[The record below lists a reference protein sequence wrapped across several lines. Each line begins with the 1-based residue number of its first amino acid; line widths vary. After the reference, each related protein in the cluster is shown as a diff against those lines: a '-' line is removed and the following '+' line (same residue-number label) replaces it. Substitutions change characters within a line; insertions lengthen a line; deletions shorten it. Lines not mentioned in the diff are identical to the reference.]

1 MADVDFDEFEDGYA
15 APNSGGLS
23 RWVHL
28 AGAAC
33 SVALVLGLGV
43 WGYKLAV
50 RDVSGI
56 PVVRALEG
64 PLRIAPEN
72 PGGEVALHQGL
83 SVNAVAAAGTAMP
96 LPDTLKLAPREIELA
111 AEDEAGLAVLSALP
125 AAPADTVAEAP
136 LAGTA
141 APELSANVAP
151 VEIAA
156 PEVVEPVPTEA
167 ASALAPLAEAEP
179 LPATQED
186 AVAAALAAALADTGE
201 AAAEVDAG
209 GEAALAV
216 AKSLRPPA
224 RPARAAAAVEAPVAE
239 AAVAEAAVAE
249 IPGAE
254 ASLAETAAAADAQ
267 GAAVAPGEIDPSTIA
282 TGTRLV
288 QLGAFDD
295 DAGARAEWAKLQG
308 QFPELFGAKA
318 MVVQSAQSGGRT
330 FFRLRAHGFADE
342 DEARRFC
349 AALLAENASCIPVA
363 QR

>member
-1 MADVDFDEFEDGYA
+1 MADVDFDDFEDGYA
-15 APNSGGLS
+15 APNSGGFS
-23 RWVHL
+23 RWVNL

-33 SVALVLGLGV
+33 SIALIAGLGL

-72 PGGEVALHQGL
+72 PGGEVVLHQGL

-96 LPDTLKLAPREIELA
+96 LPDTLKLAPREVELT

-125 AAPADTVAEAP
+125 TAGGEAVADTSLDVAALP
-136 LAGTA
+136 QVNT
-141 APELSANVAP
+141 SVAP
-151 VEIAA
+151 I
-156 PEVVEPVPTEA
+156 EVA
-167 ASALAPLAEAEP
+167 ASDPMALEAMTADPASDLAPLLEAEP

-186 AVAAALAAALADTGE
+186 AVAAALAAALADTGDV
-201 AAAEVDAG
+201 AAEADLGVEAG
-209 GEAALAV
+209 LAV

-224 RPARAAAAVEAPVAE
+224 RPVRAEAADVAE
-239 AAVAEAAVAE
+239 AAVSDAAVSAGE
-249 IPGAE
+249 QI
-254 ASLAETAAAADAQ
+254 AS
-267 GAAVAPGEIDPSTIA
+267 VAPSEIDPSTIV

-295 DAGARAEWAKLQG
+295 DAGARAEWVKLQG
-308 QFPELFGAKA
+308 QFPELIGGKA

>member
-1 MADVDFDEFEDGYA
+1 MADVDFEDFEDGYA
-15 APNSGGLS
+15 APNSGGFS
-23 RWVHL
+23 RWVNL

-33 SVALVLGLGV
+33 SVALVVGLGV

-72 PGGEVALHQGL
+72 PGGEVVLHQGL

-96 LPDTLKLAPREIELA
+96 LPDTLKLAPREVELA

-125 AAPADTVAEAP
+125 AAPAETVGDAP
-136 LAGTA
+136 LAVA
-141 APELSANVAP
+141 ALPELSANAAP
-151 VEIAA
+151 VEIAT
-156 PEVVEPVPTEA
+156 PEVLEPAPTDV
-167 ASALAPLAEAEP
+167 ASDLAPLVEAEP

-186 AVAAALAAALADTGE
+186 AVAAALAAALADTGDV
-201 AAAEVDAG
+201 AAEAG
-209 GEAALAV
+209 ASGEAGLAV
-216 AKSLRPPA
+216 VKSLRPPA
-224 RPARAAAAVEAPVAE
+224 RPVRSDAAVVAEAPVADANALVE
-239 AAVAEAAVAE
+239 EQL
-249 IPGAE
+249 
-254 ASLAETAAAADAQ
+254 AS
-267 GAAVAPGEIDPSTIA
+267 VAPSEIDPSTIV

-295 DAGARAEWAKLQG
+295 DAGARAEWVKLQG
-308 QFPELFGAKA
+308 QFPELIGGKA

>member
-1 MADVDFDEFEDGYA
+1 MADVDFDDFEDGYA
-15 APNSGGLS
+15 APDSGGFG
-23 RWVHL
+23 RWVNL

-33 SVALVLGLGV
+33 SVALIAGLGL

-72 PGGEVALHQGL
+72 PGGEVVLHQGL

-96 LPDTLKLAPREIELA
+96 LPDTLKLAPRQVELA

-125 AAPADTVAEAP
+125 VAPADSVGDAP
-136 LAGTA
+136 LAVA
-141 APELSANVAP
+141 APPELGPSVAP
-151 VEIAA
+151 VEVAA
-156 PEVVEPVPTEA
+156 PEVLEPAPTDG
-167 ASALAPLAEAEP
+167 ASDLAPLVAAEP

-186 AVAAALAAALADTGE
+186 AVAAALAAALADTGDAPLE
-201 AAAEVDAG
+201 ADASAEAG
-209 GEAALAV
+209 LAV
-216 AKSLRPPA
+216 AKSQRPPA
-224 RPARAAAAVEAPVAE
+224 RPARADAAVVAEAPVADV
-239 AAVAEAAVAE
+239 AAPAPDQ
-249 IPGAE
+249 I
-254 ASLAETAAAADAQ
+254 
-267 GAAVAPGEIDPSTIA
+267 AAVAPSEIDPLTIA

-295 DAGARAEWAKLQG
+295 DAGARAEWTKLQG
-308 QFPELFGAKA
+308 QFPELIGGKA

-330 FFRLRAHGFADE
+330 FFRLRAHGFANE

>member
-1 MADVDFDEFEDGYA
+1 MADVDFDDFEDGYA
-15 APNSGGLS
+15 APDSGGFGRL
-23 RWVHL
+23 VNL

-33 SVALVLGLGV
+33 SVALIAGLGL

-96 LPDTLKLAPREIELA
+96 LPDTLKLAPREVELA

-125 AAPADTVAEAP
+125 SAGGEAVADAPLDVAALPQLSASAVPVEVAAPDP
-136 LAGTA
+136 LALES
-141 APELSANVAP
+141 AP
-151 VEIAA
+151 
-156 PEVVEPVPTEA
+156 TDA
-167 ASALAPLAEAEP
+167 ASDLAPLVEAEP

-186 AVAAALAAALADTGE
+186 AVAAALAAALADTGDVPAETE
-201 AAAEVDAG
+201 AT
-209 GEAALAV
+209 GEAGLAV
-216 AKSLRPPA
+216 AKSLRPPV
-224 RPARAAAAVEAPVAE
+224 RPVRADAVVVAD
-239 AAVAEAAVAE
+239 AAVAEA
-249 IPGAE
+249 PLAE
-254 ASLAETAAAADAQ
+254 AAAPPADQ
-267 GAAVAPGEIDPSTIA
+267 IVAAVPSEVDPSTIA

-295 DAGARAEWAKLQG
+295 DAGARAEWSKLQG
-308 QFPELFGAKA
+308 QFPELIGGKA

>member
-1 MADVDFDEFEDGYA
+1 MADVDFDDLEDGYA
-15 APNSGGLS
+15 APNSGGFS

-33 SVALVLGLGV
+33 SVALVVGLGV

-96 LPDTLKLAPREIELA
+96 LPDTLKLAPREVELA

-125 AAPADTVAEAP
+125 AAPAETVGDAP
-136 LAGTA
+136 LAVA
-141 APELSANVAP
+141 ALPELGANAAP

-156 PEVVEPVPTEA
+156 PEALEPAPADV
-167 ASALAPLAEAEP
+167 ASDLAPLVEAEP

-186 AVAAALAAALADTGE
+186 AVAAALAAALADTGDV
-201 AAAEVDAG
+201 AAEADAG
-209 GEAALAV
+209 SEAGLAV

-224 RPARAAAAVEAPVAE
+224 RPVRSDAAVVAEAPVAE
-239 AAVAEAAVAE
+239 TPVAEVAVAAAPVSTDE
-249 IPGAE
+249 QI
-254 ASLAETAAAADAQ
+254 AS
-267 GAAVAPGEIDPSTIA
+267 VAPSEIDPSTIV

-308 QFPELFGAKA
+308 QFPELIGGKA

>member
-1 MADVDFDEFEDGYA
+1 MADVDFDDFEDGYA
-15 APNSGGLS
+15 APNSGGFS

-33 SVALVLGLGV
+33 SVALVVGLGV

-64 PLRIAPEN
+64 PLRIAPAN

-96 LPDTLKLAPREIELA
+96 LPDTLKLAPREVELA

-125 AAPADTVAEAP
+125 AAPAETPGDAALAVATP
-136 LAGTA
+136 SG
-141 APELSANVAP
+141 PSASPAP
-151 VEIAA
+151 VEITA
-156 PEVVEPVPTEA
+156 PEVLEPA
-167 ASALAPLAEAEP
+167 ATDVASDLAPLVEAEP

-201 AAAEVDAG
+201 TPVEADAG
-209 GEAALAV
+209 GEAGLAV

-224 RPARAAAAVEAPVAE
+224 RPARAAAVAE
-239 AAVAEAAVAE
+239 AAVADAPVAE
-249 IPGAE
+249 AP
-254 ASLAETAAAADAQ
+254 LAETTAPADAQ
-267 GAAVAPGEIDPSTIA
+267 IAAVAPSEIDPSTIA

-295 DAGARAEWAKLQG
+295 DAGARAEWVKLQG
-308 QFPELFGAKA
+308 QFPELIGGKA

>member
-1 MADVDFDEFEDGYA
+1 MADVDFDDFEDGYA
-15 APNSGGLS
+15 APNSGGFS
-23 RWVHL
+23 RWVNL

-33 SVALVLGLGV
+33 SVALIVGLGV

-72 PGGEVALHQGL
+72 PGGEVVLHQGL

-96 LPDTLKLAPREIELA
+96 LPDTLKLAPREVELA

-125 AAPADTVAEAP
+125 AAPAETVGDAP
-136 LAGTA
+136 LAVA
-141 APELSANVAP
+141 APPELSASADP
-151 VEIAA
+151 VEITA
-156 PEVVEPVPTEA
+156 PEALEPAPADV
-167 ASALAPLAEAEP
+167 ASDLAPLVAAEP

-201 AAAEVDAG
+201 APAEADASD
-209 GEAALAV
+209 EAGLAV

-224 RPARAAAAVEAPVAE
+224 RPARSDAAVVAEAPVADAPV
-239 AAVAEAAVAE
+239 AAEE
-249 IPGAE
+249 QI
-254 ASLAETAAAADAQ
+254 AS
-267 GAAVAPGEIDPSTIA
+267 VAPSEIDPTTIA

-295 DAGARAEWAKLQG
+295 DAGARAEWVKLQG
-308 QFPELFGAKA
+308 QFPELIGAKA